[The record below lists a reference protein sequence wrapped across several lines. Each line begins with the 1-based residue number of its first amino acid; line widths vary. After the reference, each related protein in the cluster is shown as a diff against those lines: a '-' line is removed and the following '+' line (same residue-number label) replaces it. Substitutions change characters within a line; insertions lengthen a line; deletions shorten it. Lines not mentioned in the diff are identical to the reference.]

1 MRTRTANWFLCKVRY
16 DKTME
21 DGLQK
26 KVTETYV
33 LDAISFA
40 QAERIITEEMS
51 HYISGEFEVAEI
63 DRAVWSAVFFS
74 DEADADKWYKSKV
87 QFITIDEKAEK
98 EKKTSVY
105 YLVQGKSLE
114 DARANIDKVMG
125 ATMMDY
131 VISSVSETNIMDVF
145 EQH

>member
-1 MRTRTANWFLCKVRY
+1 MRARTANWFLCKVRY

-26 KVTETYV
+26 KVMETYV
-33 LDAISFA
+33 LNAVSFA
-40 QAERIITEEMS
+40 EAERRIFEEMS
-51 HYISGEFEVAEI
+51 HYVSGEFEVAEI
-63 DRAVWSAVFFS
+63 DRAVWREIFFS
-74 DEADADKWYKSKV
+74 DEAAADKWYKSKV
-87 QFITIDEKAEK
+87 QFITVDEKTEK

-105 YLVQGKSLE
+105 YLVQGSSLE

-131 VISSVSETNIMDVF
+131 VISSVSETKIMDVF
-145 EQH
+145 EAS